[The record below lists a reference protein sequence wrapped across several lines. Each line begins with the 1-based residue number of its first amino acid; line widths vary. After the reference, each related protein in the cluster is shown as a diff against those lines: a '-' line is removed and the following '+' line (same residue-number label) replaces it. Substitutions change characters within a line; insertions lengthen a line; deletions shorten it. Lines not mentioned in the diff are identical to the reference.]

1 MAGLY
6 DDTSGFSSGTGL
18 YRGRLGLFSGASGLV
33 NGTGSGGGAALPSD
47 TVSEIWFGD
56 AATYDY
62 AAVRNLRAS
71 TSPTGNIFIYTS
83 DQVRTQAGSPTIT
96 YNYDAAGGT
105 RIQLTGAQ
113 SLTLMSASPPGSSTP
128 VGQCTLGFQWMP
140 TGGSTQIIR
149 YGQTPYTAP
158 TVPGAT
164 TSATGGTFTQ
174 ASVTGTYS
182 SADSVVITTLANSTV
197 AAAPTGAVRDAF
209 GVTTFTTTT
218 AHSMIAGQSVVVSG
232 VTDTTFNTTFTIA
245 AAGVPG
251 ASRTS
256 NVTTFTTTTTHGIAA
271 GQTVD
276 VAGVTDTTFNGTFT
290 VLASPAPTST
300 TFAVTNAGSNGTSG
314 AGSATR
320 PTVISNVTSTT
331 FTVPNAGAVATSGSG
346 SVAKPV
352 DIIVKE
358 LQMYRGSSIPAY
370 STENWDYHFKSNWA
384 IPNALSTTGQA
395 LNNVAPAV
403 SRGAI
408 VFPSRTTYSEITVFV
423 MANKS
428 SLVTSNSALL
438 TPIYD
443 PDTGAVV
450 GSSDFNMASKATLG
464 TFYASPESALR
475 ESGQITMQDAGVQIY
490 AFRGSTAQA
499 TTYLNELQSMQTEAG
514 TGGWPAVPLRGLW
527 LGSYS
532 ATRNQSPTGSLFD
545 GSYYMFA
552 MVPRALSDAEMLS
565 AMSYIR
571 TEATSRGITLS
582 TLSDITITPGDSLT
596 EWIATPS
603 WPWVLAADAT
613 ISPRMQL
620 KNCANG
626 GSSFNG
632 ITIGQPEAFGTVL
645 TTEVIPAVQAC
656 DAMGTTPIV
665 LLMDGANDYAYLS
678 TLAGSAPP
686 GAVPGW
692 NNALTGYV
700 NYQNIW
706 WVPYMEAIRAASPN
720 VKIIGIDTMPRGD
733 TAATNVN
740 FETTGRGPWNTWKR
754 ANYAT
759 YCDAYVSTVGTTLET
774 FAGADAAGYFSVD
787 NLHLSATGQAYLAS
801 LIKPVWQSVR

>member
-6 DDTSGFSSGTGL
+6 DDTSGFSNGTGL

-56 AATYDY
+56 AADY
-62 AAVRNLRAS
+62 GKAAAPNLRAS

-83 DQVRTQAGSPTIT
+83 DQVRTQAGLPTIT

-113 SLTLMSASPPGSSTP
+113 SLTLMTASPPGSTTP

-149 YGQTPYTAP
+149 YGQAPYTAL
-158 TVPGAT
+158 GAT

-174 ASVTGTYS
+174 ASVTGTYDS
-182 SADSVVITTLANSTV
+182 TASVVITTLANSTI

-218 AHSMIAGQSVVVSG
+218 AHSMIAGQSVVITG
-232 VTDTTFNTTFTIA
+232 VTD
-245 AAGVPG
+245 
-251 ASRTS
+251 SS
-256 NVTTFTTTTTHGIAA
+256 
-271 GQTVD
+271 
-276 VAGVTDTTFNGTFT
+276 FNGTFT
-290 VLASPAPTST
+290 IITAS
-300 TFAVTNAGSNGTSG
+300 GS
-314 AGSATR
+314 
-320 PTVISNVTSTT
+320 T
-331 FTVPNAGAVATSGSG
+331 FTVANAGAVATSGSG
-346 SVAKPV
+346 TVTKPV

-384 IPNALSTTGQA
+384 IPDALSMDGQA

-403 SRGAI
+403 ARGAI
-408 VFPSRTTYSEITVFV
+408 VFPSRTTYDEITVFI

-443 PDTGAVV
+443 PDTGAAV

-464 TFYASPESALR
+464 TFYVAPESALR
-475 ESGQITMQDAGVQIY
+475 ESGQITMQDAGIQIY

-514 TGGWPAVPLRGLW
+514 TGGWPAVSLRGFW
-527 LGSYS
+527 LGSYA
-532 ATRNQSPTGSLFD
+532 ATRNQSPTSSLFD

-665 LLMDGANDYAYLS
+665 MLLDGTNDYAYLS

-686 GAVPGW
+686 SPTPAGW
-692 NNALTGYV
+692 NTALAGWE
-700 NYQNIW
+700 NYRDIW
-706 WVPYMEAIRAASPN
+706 WIPYMQAVRAASPN
-720 VKIIGIDTMPRGD
+720 VKIIGIDTIPRGD
-733 TAATNVN
+733 TAATTVD
-740 FETTGRGPWNTWKR
+740 FELNGRGPWNTWKR

-759 YCDAYVSTVGTTLET
+759 YCDAYVSLSGTNLDD
-774 FAGADAAGYFSVD
+774 FATADGLGYYSTD
-787 NLHLSATGQAYLAS
+787 KLHLLATGQAYLAS